1 MESKIVI
8 YYDGI
13 CFVCSSAMNTLI
25 KMDRHNVLYFS
36 PLQSKFAKST
46 IDKKY
51 LETMDTVIVKRD
63 KKFYTKSNAAF
74 VILEEL
80 KNPLRYS
87 FYLVPSFF
95 ADFVYDFVAKRR
107 YSWFGKKEECIF
119 PIDNPKFLID
129 K

>member
-1 MESKIVI
+1 MKSKIVI

-25 KMDRHNVLYFS
+25 KMDRHNILYFS

-129 K
+129 

>member
-1 MESKIVI
+1 MKSKIVI
-8 YYDGI
+8 YYDGV

-25 KMDRHNVLYFS
+25 KMDRDNILYFS

-51 LETMDTVIVKRD
+51 LEAMDTVIVKRD
-63 KKFYTKSNAAF
+63 EKVYTKSNAAF

-129 K
+129 

>member
-1 MESKIVI
+1 MKSKIVI

-25 KMDRHNVLYFS
+25 KMDRHNILYFS

-87 FYLVPSFF
+87 FYLVPSVF

-129 K
+129 

>member
-1 MESKIVI
+1 MKSKTVI
-8 YYDGI
+8 YYDGV

-25 KMDRHNVLYFS
+25 KMDRGNILYFS

-51 LETMDTVIVKRD
+51 LETMDTVIVKRGD
-63 KKFYTKSNAAF
+63 KIYTKSNAAF

-87 FYLVPSFF
+87 FHLVPSFF
-95 ADFVYDFVAKRR
+95 ADFIYDFVAKRR

-129 K
+129 

>member
-25 KMDRHNVLYFS
+25 KMDRHNILYFS

-46 IDKKY
+46 IDNKY

-95 ADFVYDFVAKRR
+95 ADFIYDFVAKRR

-129 K
+129 

>member
-25 KMDRHNVLYFS
+25 KMYRHNILYFS

-51 LETMDTVIVKRD
+51 LETMDTVIVRRD

-87 FYLVPSFF
+87 FYLVPSVF
-95 ADFVYDFVAKRR
+95 ADFVYDFFAKRR

-129 K
+129 

>member
-1 MESKIVI
+1 MKSKTVI
-8 YYDGI
+8 YYDGV
-13 CFVCSSAMNTLI
+13 CFVCSSAINTLI
-25 KMDRHNVLYFS
+25 KMDGDNILYFS

-63 KKFYTKSNAAF
+63 ERFYTKSNAAF

-119 PIDNPKFLID
+119 PMHNSQFLID
-129 K
+129 

>member
-1 MESKIVI
+1 MKYKIVI
-8 YYDGI
+8 YYDGV

-25 KMDRHNVLYFS
+25 KMDRDNILYFS

-63 KKFYTKSNAAF
+63 EKFYTKSNAAF

-87 FYLVPSFF
+87 FYLVPSVF

-129 K
+129 

>member
-25 KMDRHNVLYFS
+25 KMDRHNILYFS

-87 FYLVPSFF
+87 FYLVPSVF

-129 K
+129 

>member
-25 KMDRHNVLYFS
+25 KMDRHNILYFS

-46 IDKKY
+46 IDNKY

-87 FYLVPSFF
+87 FYLVPSVF

-129 K
+129 

>member
-1 MESKIVI
+1 MKSKIVI

-25 KMDRHNVLYFS
+25 KMDRHNILYFS

-46 IDKKY
+46 IDNKY

-95 ADFVYDFVAKRR
+95 ADFIYDFVAKRR

-119 PIDNPKFLID
+119 PIDNPKFLIN
-129 K
+129 

>member
-63 KKFYTKSNAAF
+63 EKFYTKSNAAF

-87 FYLVPSFF
+87 FYLVPSVL

-129 K
+129 

>member
-1 MESKIVI
+1 MKSKTII
-8 YYDGI
+8 YYDGV
-13 CFVCSSAMNTLI
+13 CFVCSSGMNALI
-25 KMDRHNVLYFS
+25 KMDREKILYFS
-36 PLQSKFAKST
+36 PLQSKFAQST

-63 KKFYTKSNAAF
+63 EKVYTKSNAAF

-80 KNPLRYS
+80 KNPLRYL

-119 PIDNPKFLID
+119 PMHNSQFLID
-129 K
+129 

>member
-25 KMDRHNVLYFS
+25 KMDRNNILYFS

-51 LETMDTVIVKRD
+51 LETMDTVIVRRD
-63 KKFYTKSNAAF
+63 EKVYTKSNAAF

-129 K
+129 

>member
-129 K
+129 